1 MTLRI
6 HSAAAGLSVV
16 ADLLPGKAPANVA
29 FLRQYLTA
37 PRVVP
42 GLHAMWTGP
51 EISCPIPAAHLAGAD
66 YAQALPP
73 ENATLH
79 PQPGDVV
86 LDPFFGVGT
95 TGAAAK
101 RLGRH
106 FIGIEREET
115 YFNLARERISK
126 VIPVTAAELDVMG
139 SKRSEPRVP
148 FGRIVEAGLL
158 RVGDKLFCAKG
169 EHAARVRAD
178 GSLAIGDVSGS
189 IHKLGALVQSAPACN
204 GWTYWHFKTDR
215 GLTPIDVLRAKV
227 RAEMN

>member
-1 MTLRI
+1 
-6 HSAAAGLSVV
+6 
-16 ADLLPGKAPANVA
+16 
-29 FLRQYLTA
+29 
-37 PRVVP
+37 
-42 GLHAMWTGP
+42 
-51 EISCPIPAAHLAGAD
+51 
-66 YAQALPP
+66 
-73 ENATLH
+73 
-79 PQPGDVV
+79 
-86 LDPFFGVGT
+86 
-95 TGAAAK
+95 
-101 RLGRH
+101 
-106 FIGIEREET
+106 
-115 YFNLARERISK
+115 
-126 VIPVTAAELDVMG
+126 MG